1 MPTSSAV
8 PTTMPRP
15 KMRWGSTVSP
25 AENVT
30 YCHPSYAHST
40 PIMPVTAPLSVDIDT
55 RSGHQTFWCVP
66 LELIAISAS
75 ASSTITPAL
84 SAVATPCTS
93 ALRRVPRTFSTV
105 TATIINTATPFAAAG
120 DNGTNTLTY
129 LGNAAPSVASDPL
142 PMTRNIVQP

>member
-1 MPTSSAV
+1 M
-8 PTTMPRP
+8 TMPRP
-15 KMRWGSTVSP
+15 KMRRGSTVSP

-30 YCHPSYAHST
+30 YCQPSYAHRT
-40 PIMPVTAPLSVDIDT
+40 PIMPVIAPLSVASDT
-55 RSGHQTFWCVP
+55 RSGHQMFWRVP
-66 LELIAISAS
+66 PGLIAISAI

-84 SAVATPCTS
+84 SAVATPSTS

-105 TATIINTATPFAAAG
+105 TAAIISTATPFAADG

-129 LGNAAPSVASDPL
+129 RGNAAPSVASDPL